1 MPEAILFPRIFSRWF
16 FCPCAPIF
24 VLACRHLI
32 WRTEKE
38 RGERRFHGALGQIV
52 TMHDDDTEQPLTEHL
67 VDQFAA
73 YFVMTMLA
81 FHLYGYFKKE
91 YQKTRPPES

>member
-1 MPEAILFPRIFSRWF
+1 
-16 FCPCAPIF
+16 
-24 VLACRHLI
+24 
-32 WRTEKE
+32 
-38 RGERRFHGALGQIV
+38 
-52 TMHDDDTEQPLTEHL
+52 MHDDDTEQPLTDHL

-91 YQKTRPPES
+91 YQKTRPPKS